1 MSNEDTA
8 AVDAQHEFAIHNI
21 YLKDSSFES
30 PNSPQVFRT
39 SPKPSIQ
46 LTLGVTHNELE
57 DGVFEVVLNVTVD
70 AKEKEATTFLIEIQ
84 QAGIFTVKGFDEA
97 GINSML
103 GIFIPNML
111 FPYARETVSS
121 MVTRGGFPP
130 LLLEPVN
137 FEALYAQN
145 QQAAKEGSESTH

>member
-1 MSNEDTA
+1 MTTENTA
-8 AVDAQHEFAIHNI
+8 ASEPQQEFAIHNI

-30 PNSPQVFRT
+30 PNSPQVFQT
-39 SPKPSIQ
+39 NPKPAIQ
-46 LTLGVTHNELE
+46 LTLAVNHNKLQEGVY
-57 DGVFEVVLNVTVD
+57 EVVLSVTVT
-70 AKEKEATTFLIEIQ
+70 AKEDESTTFLVEIQ
-84 QAGIFTVKGFDEA
+84 QAGIFTLKGFDET
-97 GINSML
+97 GISSMV

-111 FPYARETVSS
+111 FPYARETVSN

-145 QQAAKEGSESTH
+145 QQTAAGSESTH

>member
-1 MSNEDTA
+1 MTTEKT
-8 AVDAQHEFAIHNI
+8 DATEAQQEFAIHNI

-30 PNSPQVFRT
+30 PNSPQVFQT
-39 SPKPSIQ
+39 SPKPGIQ
-46 LTLGVTHNELE
+46 LTLGVNHNELQE
-57 DGVFEVVLNVTVD
+57 GIYEVVLNVTVT
-70 AKEKEATTFLIEIQ
+70 AKEKESTTFLVEIQ

-97 GINSML
+97 GTSSML

-111 FPYARETVSS
+111 FPYARETVSN

-145 QQAAKEGSESTH
+145 QQAAAAGSDSTH

>member
-1 MSNEDTA
+1 MTTEKT
-8 AVDAQHEFAIHNI
+8 DATEPQQEFAIHNI

-30 PNSPQVFRT
+30 PNSPQVFQT
-39 SPKPSIQ
+39 SPKPGIQ
-46 LTLGVTHNELE
+46 LTLGVNHNELQ
-57 DGVFEVVLNVTVD
+57 DGIYEVILNVNVT
-70 AKEKEATTFLIEIQ
+70 AKEKESTTFLVEIQ
-84 QAGIFTVKGFDEA
+84 QAGIFTVKGFDQA
-97 GINSML
+97 GISSML

-111 FPYARETVSS
+111 FPYARETVSN

-145 QQAAKEGSESTH
+145 QQAAAAESDSTH